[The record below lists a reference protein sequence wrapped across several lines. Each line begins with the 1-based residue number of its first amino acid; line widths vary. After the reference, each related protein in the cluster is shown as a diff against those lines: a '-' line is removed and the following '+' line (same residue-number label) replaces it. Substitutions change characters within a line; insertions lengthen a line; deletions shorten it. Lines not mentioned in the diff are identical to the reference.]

1 MKIMSDKNRPNPS
14 LYLGKEHSTEEDIY
28 LPLQALSKHVSVFG
42 QTGSGKTV
50 ACKILIEEAVRNEIP
65 AIIID
70 PQGDISCLAMM
81 EDYDKLKPY
90 GISEEFYNEFKDNVE
105 VVVFT
110 PASEKGIPLSIN
122 PLIMPPQEL
131 DKEEKILAIDG
142 IATTMVNVLGYKLNT
157 EKGGAVKAYLVS
169 LFDQCL
175 EKDILI
181 ADFEMLIDLI
191 RTEEAY
197 LPESIRTLLSQKEKD
212 SLIKRIKSIN
222 VGAPSLVFNLGPK
235 LSVQN
240 LIRPTNPDKTRIAI
254 IFMNT
259 LSNLRLRE
267 LYITTLAQNLYTYIR
282 SNPTS
287 DPQLIFYID
296 ELAGPPQLIPPHPK
310 NPPTKQWLQLLFKQG
325 RKYGLSMVVATQN
338 ISDVDYKSFGQ
349 VSTFLFGRFVTP
361 QDLRIVDKMLQA
373 HPEARFIVDQLQ
385 KFRSGEFYVLSPD
398 NFSAPVHILTR
409 RLYSIHKTLSDE
421 DVARMYEFPPETLC
435 KQIGDYDHDIDS
447 VDFDDIE
454 KELNLE
460 DLEKEL
466 SDIRKLTKTTSL
478 LDKQVDDLLDGVDVE
493 VEEVIEKATEEIETA
508 EPEEIEEIVEPEL
521 EPIDLTKIIKSMKE
535 QYLKYEPVEFKELLE
550 KFFGNRKINYLGTES
565 LNLAYIPFL
574 YLDFQIKAKRRIKVH
589 YANAERREDVLLELP
604 IRRIFPLVDKIE
616 FSDKEQLWG
625 QTSIPIQAEEV
636 FEELIS
642 VLPMKNLGSLFS
654 ASSANIKKLEV
665 QRQPESILES
675 FHDVLLIDHTFYVQA
690 WQNGIEEGL
699 FTIEKEHEAEIK
711 NWLEE
716 LEEERVVLW
725 KEIEDKRKKVK
736 QFNAKIQQAKA
747 LYITLKPLIEDKYK
761 FKSNKDVTDYNK
773 AVETI
778 KFGPEV
784 VKNFVKDVEEAIAR
798 IKEIDRFSKETP
810 KVKLIDDSLRLT
822 SKKEFIIPRS
832 SEIRDIYAAVIYIP
846 VSLAE
851 IAVSDANGNKINI
864 HGIAES
870 VLGTEIHL
878 LCDLCLAK
886 QAAKMLFVSTPDV
899 CSVCG
904 SVVCQ
909 DHTVTDSSSND
920 TICSDHAVVCSYCK
934 NIVSSEK
941 GIKCAFCNN
950 YVCQEHFIKCSS
962 CDKVLCSN
970 HSQKIIKKGVFKEE
984 EQYKCPDHSKRK

>member
-1 MKIMSDKNRPNPS
+1 MSDKGKSSPS
-14 LYLGKEHSTEEDIY
+14 LYLGKEHSTDEDVF
-28 LPLQALSKHVSVFG
+28 LPLKALNKHISVFG

-50 ACKILIEEAVRNEIP
+50 ACKILIEEAVRHEIP

-70 PQGDISCLAMM
+70 PQGDISCLAMV
-81 EDYDKLKPY
+81 EDYEKLKPY
-90 GISEEFYNEFKDNVE
+90 GISEEFYNEYKDKVE
-105 VVVFT
+105 VVIFT

-142 IATTMVNVLGYKLNT
+142 IATTMVNVLRYKINT

-181 ADFEMLIDLI
+181 ANFEMLIDLI

-197 LPESIRTLLSQKEKD
+197 LSESIRTLLSQKEKD

-222 VGAPSLVFNLGPK
+222 VGASSLVFNLGPK

-240 LIRPTNPDKTRIAI
+240 LIRPTNPNKIRIAI

-282 SNPTS
+282 SNPS
-287 DPQLIFYID
+287 ADPQLIFYID

-361 QDLRIVDKMLQA
+361 QDLRIVDKMLQS

-398 NFSAPVHILTR
+398 NFNAPVHIITR
-409 RLYSIHKTLSDE
+409 RLYSIHQTLSDE
-421 DVARMYEFPPETLC
+421 DVAKMYEYPPATLC

-447 VDFDDIE
+447 VDFEDIE

-466 SDIRKLTKTTSL
+466 SAIRKFTKTTSL
-478 LDKQVDDLLDGVDVE
+478 LDRQVDLIDDEDDAVD
-493 VEEVIEKATEEIETA
+493 EEIRKATEEIES
-508 EPEEIEEIVEPEL
+508 EERDEVEEESDISVIEH
-521 EPIDLTKIIKSMKE
+521 IDLTNVIKSMKE

-550 KFFGNRKINYLGTES
+550 KFFGTRKINYLGTEN
-565 LNLAYIPFL
+565 LNLAYVPFL
-574 YLDFQIKAKRRIKVH
+574 YLDFQIKAKRRIKVN
-589 YANAERREDVLLELP
+589 YANAERWENTSLELP
-604 IRRIFPLVDKIE
+604 IRRIFPLIDRIE
-616 FSDKEQLWG
+616 FGDKEKIWG

-642 VLPMKNLGSLFS
+642 ILPMKNLGSLFS
-654 ASSANIKKLEV
+654 ASSANIKQLEV
-665 QRQPESILES
+665 QRKPESILES
-675 FHDVLLIDHTFYVQA
+675 FHDVLLIDQTFYVQA
-690 WQNGIEEGL
+690 WQNCIKEGL
-699 FTIEKEHEAEIK
+699 VTIEKEHEAEIQS
-711 NWLEE
+711 WLEE
-716 LEEERVVLW
+716 LEKERDTHW
-725 KEIEDKRKKVK
+725 KEIDNKRNKVK
-736 QFNAKIQQAKA
+736 QFSAKIEQAKA
-747 LYITLKPLIEDKYK
+747 LYVTLKPLIEDKYK
-761 FKSNKDVTDYNK
+761 FKSNNNITDYNK

-784 VKNFVKDVEEAIAR
+784 VKNFVKDVEKAIAR
-798 IKEIDRFSKETP
+798 IKEIDKIAKESP
-810 KVKLIDDSLRLT
+810 KVKLIEDNLRLIA
-822 SKKEFIIPRS
+822 KKEFIIPKS
-832 SEIRDIYAAVIYIP
+832 SEIQDIYAALIYIP

-851 IAVSDANGNKINI
+851 IMVSDAKGNKINV

-870 VLGTEIHL
+870 VLGSEIHL
-878 LCDLCLAK
+878 LCDLCLTK
-886 QAAKMLFVSTPDV
+886 EAAKMLFVSTPDV

-904 SVVCQ
+904 SVLCQ
-909 DHTVTDSSSND
+909 DHTVTDSI
-920 TICSDHAVVCSYCK
+920 THEIICSDHAVVCSYCK

-941 GIKCAFCNN
+941 ETKCAFCDNH
-950 YVCQEHFIKCSS
+950 VCGDHIIKCST
-962 CDKVLCSN
+962 CGKVICSR
-970 HSQKIIKKGVFKEE
+970 HSKKRVKKGVFKEE
-984 EQYKCPDHSKRK
+984 EQYRCPDHSKRK